1 VLFTFIAC
9 HEYTVP
15 MKGLRSGRA
24 ENGRVRWGLAV
35 PDSRRMTIEVP
46 APLSRELPALL
57 RAEISAVR
65 SSGTVEMRVEGV
77 TSEVVHLS
85 IAGPLRPGAA
95 LAPPPDSD
103 LGGFEFP
110 APARRAAA
118 MVRNRGGRVEDRSSA
133 AAGRL
138 RLIVRLFFDPED
150 AMPVEDSGRRPNAG
164 LAGTTP
170 HRPRG
175 PRRR

>member
-1 VLFTFIAC
+1 V
-9 HEYTVP
+9 
-15 MKGLRSGRA
+15 GRSLM
-24 ENGRVRWGLAV
+24 ETLCRVMAAQHRHATAAGVRVSLAV
-35 PDSRRMTIEVP
+35 PDSRHMIIEAP
-46 APLSRELPALL
+46 SPLSRALPALL
-57 RAEISAVR
+57 RAAISAVR
-65 SSGTVEMRVEGV
+65 PGGTVEMRVEGV

-95 LAPPPDSD
+95 LAPPDGG

-138 RLIVRLFFDPED
+138 RLIVRLFFNPED
-150 AMPVEDSGRRPNAG
+150 AAPVGGAKDRPDAG
-164 LAGTTP
+164 LTGSA
-170 HRPRG
+170 PRG
-175 PRRR
+175 PRR